1 MVTDSP
7 LALEALARSNQ
18 ARIDTMAEIDEF
30 LSDSLYRDSYGVTEV
45 RNVLLDIRRKLD
57 VLPR

>member
-1 MVTDSP
+1 
-7 LALEALARSNQ
+7 
-18 ARIDTMAEIDEF
+18 MAEIDEF

>member
-1 MVTDSP
+1 MVDSP
-7 LALEALARSNQ
+7 IALEALARSNQ

-30 LSDSLYRDSYGVTEV
+30 LADSLYRDSYGVTEV